1 MLLLDLKTPSLQ
13 LFSYQHI
20 SLRPLVMSDLLLS
33 NGNPLGDK
41 TGEQQDHWEEEQE
54 VLRQ

>member
-1 MLLLDLKTPSLQ
+1 MLLLDLKIPSLQ